1 MSSSKGVSFVEE
13 EDVEERE
20 EDVAAIEQADI
31 EGAWGEEWGA
41 VLGLN
46 THASHAQHPVF
57 FFSISFTLSH
67 VIFTPSYPLSTQQ
80 LASRN
85 KT

>member
-13 EDVEERE
+13 DDVEERE

-41 VLGLN
+41 RHWV
-46 THASHAQHPVF
+46 
-57 FFSISFTLSH
+57 
-67 VIFTPSYPLSTQQ
+67 
-80 LASRN
+80 
-85 KT
+85 